1 MNGMLLR
8 HARVFFV
15 SLLACFSCGML
26 AAQDFPK
33 ASISNGVI
41 RAELMLPD
49 AKKGSYRGTRFD
61 WPESFPAF
69 NSRATNIS
77 DAGMSIMIRI
87 SMMRLRGRLRNFEPT
102 TQVLATTKPSRAVL
116 FLASA

>member
-61 WPESFPAF
+61 WAGVISSLQFQGHEYFGRWYEHHDPNIHDAITGPVEEF
-69 NSRATNIS
+69 RTNDS
-77 DAGMSIMIRI
+77 GLGYDEA
-87 SMMRLRGRLRNFEPT
+87 
-102 TQVLATTKPSRAVL
+102 KPGVL